1 MCRGATARGGAGS
14 MITGQ
19 PADTAMAL
27 HGIAARQ
34 EDILAAQARLEREL
48 AAARAD
54 IAAGLL
60 CDSQTATALAL
71 AADALAAAAAA
82 GIRGK
87 AVTPYLLSHMQHAT
101 QGASVAVNLDV
112 ARGNIALAGQIAI
125 AWAAR
130 VGE

>member
-82 GIRGK
+82 PGR
-87 AVTPYLLSHMQHAT
+87 AT
-101 QGASVAVNLDV
+101 QGMLAAVLPL
-112 ARGNIALAGQIAI
+112 IP
-125 AWAAR
+125 AAR
-130 VGE
+130 AAGAALSVIRG